1 MFPLASPA
9 NAFTARGRRR
19 RLQPGAARVR
29 GGAAGGLGLGVA
41 PRPLPPGG
49 APWGGS
55 CPAAF
60 APPSPRPGAGRAGG
74 AGGGGGRAGPLFRLG
89 GGVFGGPP
97 RPPPARQDEL
107 IVAMG
112 PIVNLTIWAA
122 GSLAVPYVAAIDVGL
137 ARILSLA
144 ATLNLFLALFNL
156 LPLMPLDGGRL
167 FHLLMLRLMQPRAAL
182 RVGGAVGLLGAVLWL
197 PLMVVVFLATGFILL
212 FFPDIRMHWRMM
224 RAGQG

>member
-1 MFPLASPA
+1 MNGREPAILRFPGPWGIPIEVGGSLVMLGVLILAL
-9 NAFTARGRRR
+9 N
-19 RLQPGAARVR
+19 PGEPIW
-29 GGAAGGLGLGVA
+29 AAGFLAALILSILLHEIGHAWGAIVQGV
-41 PRPLPPGG
+41 PVRRI
-49 APWGGS
+49 
-55 CPAAF
+55 F
-60 APPSPRPGAGRAGG
+60 IY
-74 AGGGGGRAGPLFRLG
+74 GGGGFCEQARSAT
-89 GGVFGGPP
+89 
-97 RPPPARQDEL
+97 ARQDEL